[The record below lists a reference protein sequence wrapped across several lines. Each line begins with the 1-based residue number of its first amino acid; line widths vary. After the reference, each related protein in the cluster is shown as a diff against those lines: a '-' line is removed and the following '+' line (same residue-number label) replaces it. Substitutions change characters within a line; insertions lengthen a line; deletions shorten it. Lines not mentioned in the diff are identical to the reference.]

1 MYKRQVLDKTSQLKQ
16 LLAEILN
23 IASAQSKSLTE
34 EYVSRRDDLIE
45 QIDDA
50 EKLKGSIEEEM
61 KAFVSQSSDAE
72 TILIALRQKQS
83 KFNEDLRELENK
95 KSIVDLDSRALAE
108 KVTNIRIDLKTYEI
122 NLENSNQKIKK
133 AGIKIENI
141 DFKDYEGQ
149 SISDLEDKLT
159 DVDSKIIRLGAINL
173 AAPDEIE
180 EESKRKEELDKQYDD
195 LIEALEK
202 LTGAIKKIDNET
214 KTIFK
219 DSFDAVNMKLKE
231 VFPKLFGGGIAEL
244 TLTDDDP
251 LHAGVIL
258 MARPPGK
265 KIHQYHNYL
274 EVKKP

>member
-1 MYKRQVLDKTSQLKQ
+1 
-16 LLAEILN
+16 
-23 IASAQSKSLTE
+23 
-34 EYVSRRDDLIE
+34 
-45 QIDDA
+45 
-50 EKLKGSIEEEM
+50 M

-108 KVTNIRIDLKTYEI
+108 KVTNIRLDLKTYEI

-195 LIEALEK
+195 LIEACL
-202 LTGAIKKIDNET
+202 LYTSPSPRD
-214 KTIFK
+214 
-219 DSFDAVNMKLKE
+219 
-231 VFPKLFGGGIAEL
+231 
-244 TLTDDDP
+244 
-251 LHAGVIL
+251 
-258 MARPPGK
+258 
-265 KIHQYHNYL
+265 
-274 EVKKP
+274 